1 VADIKKNGLNETI
14 DLCEGKILD
23 GRNRYQAAKAAGI
36 KLTEANFID
45 WESMSLEWAR
55 ALVISKNLKRRHL
68 TTEDRKRIATEVL
81 KWQPERS
88 DRSVAKEVGL
98 SDTVAAVRKS
108 GEASAEIP
116 QMAPTDRVDAGGRK
130 RARKTPAKPKSPKKK
145 QLTDWLTTEQKAAE
159 TVSELPSARLILPK
173 SPVTAVV
180 DISALA
186 RRTEPSHYEAPL
198 LEPPISQAVE
208 TAAETE
214 IPPLKCLQKPLRSP
228 PSPSLR
234 KCR

>member
-1 VADIKKNGLNETI
+1 MVAIGY
-14 DLCEGKILD
+14 
-23 GRNRYQAAKAAGI
+23 RAAKAAGV

-45 WESMSLEWAR
+45 WESISLEWAR
-55 ALVISKNLKRRHL
+55 ALVISKTLKRRHL
-68 TTEDRKRIATEVL
+68 TTEDRKRIAIEVL

-88 DRSVAKEVGL
+88 DRSVAKQVGL

-145 QLTDWLTTEQKAAE
+145 QLTDGLTTEQQAAVE
-159 TVSELPSARLILPK
+159 TVSELPNARLILPK
-173 SPVTAVV
+173 SSVTAVV

-186 RRTEPSHYEAPL
+186 RGTEPGHYKAPL

-208 TAAETE
+208 TAAEPDPASEMFPETSAE
-214 IPPLKCLQKPLRSP
+214 PARAGH
-228 PSPSLR
+228 
-234 KCR
+234 CRRAASCIR

>member
-1 VADIKKNGLNETI
+1 MA
-14 DLCEGKILD
+14 
-23 GRNRYQAAKAAGI
+23 
-36 KLTEANFID
+36 
-45 WESMSLEWAR
+45 AR
-55 ALVISKNLKRRHL
+55 ALRLLSRQ
-68 TTEDRKRIATEVL
+68 AT
-81 KWQPERS
+81 R
-88 DRSVAKEVGL
+88 A
-98 SDTVAAVRKS
+98 TVAAVRKS

-145 QLTDWLTTEQKAAE
+145 QLTEGLTTEQKAAE